1 MSQQMIE
8 SATLDAWSDELIE
21 LRTENKRLRK
31 LAQDL
36 IDNDPDEIISDAGH
50 SVLDLWRHEARKVL
64 GPQTNGGKN
73 G

>member
-50 SVLDLWRHEARKVL
+50 SVLDLWRHEARKAL
-64 GPQTNGGKN
+64 GPQQDDQS
-73 G
+73 

>member
-64 GPQTNGGKN
+64 GPQANDGGSK
-73 G
+73 